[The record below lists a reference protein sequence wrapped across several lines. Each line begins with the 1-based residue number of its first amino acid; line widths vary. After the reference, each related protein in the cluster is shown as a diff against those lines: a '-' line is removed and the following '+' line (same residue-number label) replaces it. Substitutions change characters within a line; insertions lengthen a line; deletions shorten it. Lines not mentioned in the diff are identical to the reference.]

1 MSAPLVVVALG
12 GNASYPPHI
21 RGTAQEQMDIITGLC
36 ERLLQIVQSGYR
48 LVLTHGNGPVVGNIL
63 FRMARTAA
71 ELPPMPMDVCVAQS
85 QGGMGYM
92 FQQCFANTLIRHGLQ
107 RSVVAMVTQ
116 VEVDPADPAFAAP
129 SKPVGKFFSR
139 EVADAMAEQTGWIFG
154 EDSGRGYRRLVAS
167 PRPQRILDLPAIG
180 ALLDA
185 GVIPI
190 AAGGGGIPVTRGDD
204 GQYQGVAAV
213 IDKDLTSALLA
224 SELGA
229 QTLLLLTGID
239 RVALDFGCP
248 TQRFVDRMS
257 TLDALQWMAQGQFPA
272 GSMGPKIMAAL
283 NYLAAGGDRVVITSL
298 EHAFDAVEGR
308 AGTVIERP

>member
-1 MSAPLVVVALG
+1 M
-12 GNASYPPHI
+12 
-21 RGTAQEQMDIITGLC
+21 
-36 ERLLQIVQSGYR
+36 
-48 LVLTHGNGPVVGNIL
+48 
-63 FRMARTAA
+63 
-71 ELPPMPMDVCVAQS
+71 
-85 QGGMGYM
+85 
-92 FQQCFANTLIRHGLQ
+92 
-107 RSVVAMVTQ
+107 
-116 VEVDPADPAFAAP
+116 
-129 SKPVGKFFSR
+129 
-139 EVADAMAEQTGWIFG
+139 
-154 EDSGRGYRRLVAS
+154 
-167 PRPQRILDLPAIG
+167 
-180 ALLDA
+180 
-185 GVIPI
+185 
-190 AAGGGGIPVTRGDD
+190 
-204 GQYQGVAAV
+204 